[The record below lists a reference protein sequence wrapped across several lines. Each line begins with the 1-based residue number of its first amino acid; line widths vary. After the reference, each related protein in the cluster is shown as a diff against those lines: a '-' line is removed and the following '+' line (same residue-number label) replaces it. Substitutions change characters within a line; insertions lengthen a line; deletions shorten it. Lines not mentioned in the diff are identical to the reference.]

1 MFNISKYITSGLKNT
16 LKLLNGTNFSYKG
29 PWVQVYDNTVLD
41 QWYVGDFFGAE
52 YTICVDHN
60 TSQKEIIKCLVVSGP
75 DTAGVT
81 IYGRSNLGNPLIT
94 ITASVDSSRV
104 SVIVNP
110 KSNTYR
116 GSKIFF
122 SANYYSTVNELMP

>member
-16 LKLLNGTNFSYKG
+16 LKLINGTNFSYKG
-29 PWVQVYDNTVLD
+29 PWVQVYDNTILD
-41 QWYVGDFFGAE
+41 QWYVGDFFGVE

-60 TSQKEIIKCLVVSGP
+60 TSEKEMIKCLVVAGP
-75 DTAGVT
+75 DVAGVT
-81 IYGRSNLGNPLIT
+81 IYGRSNLGNSLIT
-94 ITASVDSSRV
+94 VTASVDSSRV

-110 KSNTYR
+110 KSSTYR

-122 SANYYSTVNELMP
+122 SANYYGTVNELMP

>member
-1 MFNISKYITSGLKNT
+1 MFNINKYITNGLKNT
-16 LKLLNGTNFSYKG
+16 LKLINGANFSYRG

-60 TSQKEIIKCLVVSGP
+60 TSQKEIIKCLVVGSP
-75 DTAGVT
+75 NEAGVT
-81 IYGRSNLGNPLIT
+81 IYGRSNLGNSLIT

-104 SVIVNP
+104 SVIVDP
-110 KSNTYR
+110 KDDAYK

-122 SANYYSTVNELMP
+122 SAIYYGTVNELMS